1 MSYTDYDAASLAS
14 AMVTSERA
22 GIDEM
27 LSAKY
32 DKYSTQVSGL
42 ESLDSLL
49 ADFQDSLETLSDDN
63 ALAAQT
69 ATVSDEDYFT
79 VTSDGSAATG
89 QYSIT
94 VVQLAQTY
102 QAAMTFDAADGDT
115 AIPSD
120 GTFSVTVGDET
131 LSLDL
136 STLSSGATLEDLV
149 SAINKAADNPGVTA
163 SLVTSGDSVLLMIT
177 SDESG
182 EEAGVDAITFTAGTS
197 SAATTAFQ
205 SAFDGLSVLSEA
217 QDAQIQLGTTNKV
230 TITSSSNTLEDVIDG
245 LTIDLKKAQASG
257 EDAIN
262 VVVEADTD
270 TVVDNLQGV
279 VDSFNELISSLSD
292 LYEDDGDLDG
302 DSTVRSIISSLK
314 STLRTALPDGVSLA
328 DIGLEFS
335 SDGTLSIDEDAL
347 EEALADNPDL
357 LTECFTDDGGIFDA
371 LDDLLTPYTKR
382 GGLLAS
388 RLESSQASLDSIE
401 ARQEKWDTKM
411 DKLYTRYLAEFND
424 MIATMAILESNI
436 SYL

>member
-1 MSYTDYDAASLAS
+1 MSYSDYDAAALAS
-14 AMVTSERA
+14 AMVTAERA

-32 DKYSTQVSGL
+32 DKYSTQVSGI

-49 ADFQDSLETLSDDN
+49 EDFQDSLESLTDDN

-79 VTSDGSAATG
+79 VTSDGSAASG
-89 QYSIT
+89 QYRIT

-102 QAAMTFDAADGDT
+102 QAAMTFDSADGST
-115 AIPSD
+115 EIPSD
-120 GTFSVTVGDET
+120 GTFSVTVGDDSLT
-131 LSLDL
+131 LDL

-149 SAINKAADNPGVTA
+149 SAINKAPDNPGVTA
-163 SLVTSGDSVLLMIT
+163 SLVVSGDSVLLMIT

-197 SAATTAFQ
+197 TDATTAFQ
-205 SAFDGLSVLSEA
+205 SAYDGLSVLSEA

-230 TITSSSNTLEDVIDG
+230 TITSSSNTLENVLDG
-245 LTIDLKKAQASG
+245 LTIKLKKAQDSG
-257 EDAIN
+257 ENPIN

-270 TVVDNLQGV
+270 TVVDNLQNV
-279 VDSFNELISSLSD
+279 VDSFNSLISSLSS
-292 LYEDDGDLDG
+292 LYGDDGDLDG
-302 DSTVRSIISSLK
+302 DSTVRNLISSLK
-314 STLRTALPDGVSLA
+314 STMRNSLPDGVTLA

-335 SDGTLSIDEDAL
+335 SNGTLSIDTDAL
-347 EEALADNPDL
+347 EDALADNPDL
-357 LTECFTDDGGIFDA
+357 LTECFTDKGGIFDA
-371 LDDLLTPYTKR
+371 LDDLLTPYTKT

-388 RLESSQASLDSIE
+388 RQESAQNSLDSIE
-401 ARQEKWDTKM
+401 SRQEKWDTKM
-411 DKLYTRYLAEFND
+411 SKLYTRYLAEFND
-424 MIATMAILESNI
+424 MIATMATLESSM

>member
-1 MSYTDYDAASLAS
+1 MSYSDYDAAALAS
-14 AMVTSERA
+14 AMVTAERA
-22 GIDEM
+22 GIDKM

-49 ADFQDSLETLSDDN
+49 EDFQDSLESLTDDN

-79 VTSDGSAATG
+79 VTSDGSAASG
-89 QYSIT
+89 QYRIT

-102 QAAMTFDAADGDT
+102 QAAMTFDSADGNT

-120 GTFSVTVGDET
+120 GTFSVTVGDDSLT
-131 LSLDL
+131 LDL

-149 SAINKAADNPGVTA
+149 SAINKAPDNPGVTA
-163 SLVTSGDSVLLMIT
+163 SLVVSGDSVLLMIT

-197 SAATTAFQ
+197 TDTTTAFQ
-205 SAFDGLSVLSEA
+205 SAYDGLSVLSEA

-230 TITSSSNTLEDVIDG
+230 TITSSSNTLENVLDG
-245 LTIDLKKAQASG
+245 LTIKLKKAQDSG
-257 EDAIN
+257 ENPIN

-270 TVVDNLQGV
+270 TVVDNLQNV
-279 VDSFNELISSLSD
+279 VDSFNSLISSLSS
-292 LYEDDGDLDG
+292 LYGDDGDLDG
-302 DSTVRSIISSLK
+302 DSTVRNLISSLK
-314 STLRTALPDGVSLA
+314 STMRNSLPDGVTLA

-335 SDGTLSIDEDAL
+335 SNGTLSIDTDAL
-347 EEALADNPDL
+347 EDALADNPDL
-357 LTECFTDDGGIFDA
+357 LTECFTDKGGIFDA
-371 LDDLLTPYTKR
+371 LDDLLTPYTKT
-382 GGLLAS
+382 GGLLAN
-388 RLESSQASLDSIE
+388 RQESAQNSLDSIE
-401 ARQEKWDTKM
+401 SRQEKWDTKM

-424 MIATMAILESNI
+424 MIATMATLESSM